1 MKAKLAIVVALG
13 ALALM
18 ANGANAQYRIGGQTN
33 IRHLS
38 RIFGQAYGYASVEKR
53 RYRSP
58 VGAHESYSQGSQ
70 SYPNPDRGPYPTP
83 RGAAYY

>member
-1 MKAKLAIVVALG
+1 MKAKLAIAIALG

-18 ANGANAQYRIGGQTN
+18 ANGANAQHRTSAQTN
-33 IRHLS
+33 ARHLS
-38 RIFGQAYGYASVEKR
+38 RIFGQAYGYAQEVR

-58 VGAHESYSQGSQ
+58 VGVYESYSLGRQ

-83 RGAAYY
+83 VGAAYF